1 MLNILRSN
9 FMVKFRPSVV
19 DIFHSWHEWLTDWQ
33 TWSSSMTKKY
43 IYDIILNDHSIL
55 IPVKLHYSDVT
66 KLSYPLC
73 LVNISKTRLFSVTS
87 RWCDVD
93 VTFSCVFSSVLSD
106 SSRFSSPSCPRVFPA
121 TVIVCSALMCCTC
134 VHYPLLLLLLFH
146 PVFGYSAFSL
156 PLWSVCLIFL
166 DVLCADLL
174 LASNLDFKK
183 NPEPCLSRGFG
194 FKSECVCFVI
204 HQRKD
209 SPVFSIVTMHFQITH
224 RGLFILRS
232 WNAGQR

>member
-55 IPVKLHYSDVT
+55 NPIKLHYSDVT

-87 RWCDVD
+87 HWCDVD

-134 VHYPLLLLLLFH
+134 VHYPLLLLLLLLKCFW
-146 PVFGYSAFSL
+146 PCFWILCLLPCPCDLFVWSSWMSCVPTFFWQVTSILRKTLNRVWVVVLGSSL
-156 PLWSVCLIFL
+156 SVCVLSFISEKT
-166 DVLCADLL
+166 VLC
-174 LASNLDFKK
+174 LALWRCIF
-183 NPEPCLSRGFG
+183 R
-194 FKSECVCFVI
+194 
-204 HQRKD
+204 
-209 SPVFSIVTMHFQITH
+209 
-224 RGLFILRS
+224 
-232 WNAGQR
+232 